1 MKTIFQL
8 IDQLNSSENK
18 KKYLLLKEKIDFA
31 KIFKKF
37 KREKIKFA
45 ILRTEKISLINFIR
59 IFIIFSINGSIYK
72 NFFIFFNYKR
82 EILAHNFFP
91 DWPDYKC
98 QNFLSKLILWIK
110 KFSSVFF
117 RFKYIY
123 FIAFKIR

>member
-72 NFFIFFNYKR
+72 NFFIFF
-82 EILAHNFFP
+82 
-91 DWPDYKC
+91 
-98 QNFLSKLILWIK
+98 
-110 KFSSVFF
+110 
-117 RFKYIY
+117 
-123 FIAFKIR
+123 

>member
-72 NFFIFFNYKR
+72 NFLFFLIIKEKFWLIIFFQIGQITNVKIFY
-82 EILAHNFFP
+82 
-91 DWPDYKC
+91 
-98 QNFLSKLILWIK
+98 QN
-110 KFSSVFF
+110 
-117 RFKYIY
+117 
-123 FIAFKIR
+123 